1 MLKKKILSKI
11 IVTTIALCSLYM
23 LYIIPNTNNYTLKN
37 VKEKLVYEEEK
48 GNSQMYLIDKNDY
61 VARTIVKIDNT
72 DDINQ
77 KANELLDILIIE
89 GKKEEKVPNGFKAII
104 PEGTKILALTYKDN
118 ILKVDFS
125 SEFLDI
131 SKEKEE
137 KMIEAIV
144 YTLTSIKEV
153 KGVIIYVE
161 GEILSKLPKTG
172 INLPS
177 TLDRSFGINKEYD
190 FTSLSNI
197 NDVTIYYIS
206 KYNDSYYYVPVT
218 KYIND
223 DEEKIK
229 IIIDELASGPTYQ
242 TNLMSFLNSNTE
254 VLSSNIVDNTLEL
267 TFNNYIFSD
276 IENKKILEEVMYTIC
291 LSIEDNYDVEN
302 VSINV
307 DNEQIY
313 KSVLKTIE

>member
-1 MLKKKILSKI
+1 MLKRKILSKI
-11 IVTTIALCSLYM
+11 FITTIALCSLYM
-23 LYIIPNTNNYTLKN
+23 LYIIPNTNNYTLDS
-37 VKEKLVYEEEK
+37 VKEELVYEEEK
-48 GNSQMYLIDKNDY
+48 GNSVMYLIDKNDY
-61 VARTIVKIDNT
+61 VARTVVKIEET
-72 DDINQ
+72 DDIEQ
-77 KANELLDILIIE
+77 KARELLDILIVE

-104 PEGTKILALTYKDN
+104 PEGTKILSLTYKDN

-125 SEFLDI
+125 SELLDI
-131 SKEKEE
+131 YKEKEE

-153 KGVIIYVE
+153 KGVIIYVD

-172 INLPS
+172 INLPGI
-177 TLDRSFGINKEYD
+177 LDRSFGINKEYE

-206 KYNDSYYYVPVT
+206 KYNDTYYYVPVT
-218 KYIND
+218 KYINN

-267 TFNNYIFSD
+267 AFNNYIFSD